1 MKRESHHGEI
11 LRLNPSRDTTYD
23 MESERDQNI
32 IGKRISDY
40 RRRCGMNLDAFSQHL
55 KEYGIIVGR
64 GGVSKWERG
73 TTIPN
78 AYQLVALGRAFGV
91 EDGLAYFSSDFHS
104 LLNED
109 GMKKVAAYKADLIAS
124 GRYRPEPPVA
134 SVRDNIKYIN
144 MPISN
149 LSVSAGTGN
158 FLDEGN
164 FELVSFP
171 MGSVPARADFGVRVS
186 GDSMEPVYHDGQ
198 IAWVEQCDQ
207 LRVGE
212 VGVFVYDNSSYLKV
226 YGEQMPDAD
235 VADSFTGS
243 DGTVRP
249 QPVLISYNEAY
260 APRVISPSFPF
271 QMIGKVL

>member
-1 MKRESHHGEI
+1 MKRKRHNGEI
-11 LRLNPSRDTTYD
+11 IRLVPSRSATYD

-32 IGKRISDY
+32 IGKRISES
-40 RRRCGMNLDAFSQHL
+40 RCRSGMSLDAFSQHL
-55 KEYGIIVGR
+55 KAFGLNVGR

-78 AYQLVALGRAFGV
+78 AYQLVALGRALGIA
-91 EDGLAYFSSDFHS
+91 DGLAYFSSDFHP

-109 GMKKVAAYKADLIAS
+109 GMKKVATYKADLIAS

-134 SVRDNIKYIN
+134 SVRDSIKYIH
-144 MPISN
+144 MPVSN

-171 MGSVPARADFGVRVS
+171 LASVPARADFGVRVS

-212 VGVFVYDNSSYLKV
+212 VGVFVYDNFGYLKV
-226 YGEQMPDAD
+226 YGEQTPDAD
-235 VADSFTGS
+235 VVDGFTGS
-243 DGTVRP
+243 DGTVRL

-260 APRVISPSFPF
+260 APRAISPNFPF
-271 QMIGKVL
+271 QIIGRVL